1 MSEGSGGGGRWR
13 WFRPSRRALIAASL
27 AALVLSFLGFLW
39 LLRPRRS
46 PAGTGQEESAPATV
60 TVEAADLKRE
70 PSARSA
76 TLAKLPRGTRLAVLR
91 DRGLWIEVQAKDA
104 SGYLPAEALERD
116 SDREARK
123 RRAGTIL
130 SFPPVAG
137 LVVEDADLL
146 LAPFPMAPRAG
157 RLQKGAT
164 IQIHSVDHAYY
175 ALRGPDGGLAFVDS
189 AKVDVIP
196 PDPRRPPIV
205 PARERAPKDL
215 EVTELTA
222 PLPLTPGEGAA
233 SGGVPGAPPAPGP
246 APLPP
251 GPPGEQP
258 LEPATI
264 VSKVGPAYPEAARR
278 AGVEGTV
285 VLDVTIGADGR
296 VAAVEVVRGLPL
308 GLSEAAANAV
318 RRWQYRPARGR
329 SGPIASRKE
338 VRIEFR
344 LRS

>member
-1 MSEGSGGGGRWR
+1 MSEASEGGRR
-13 WFRPSRRALIAASL
+13 RHSIRPSRRVVLAASL
-27 AALVLSFLGFLW
+27 AALALSLLGFVW
-39 LLRPRRS
+39 LLRPRPS
-46 PAGTGQEESAPATV
+46 PPGAGQEENAPATV

-76 TLAKLPRGTRLAVLR
+76 TVAKLPRGTRLAVRR
-91 DRGLWIEVQAKDA
+91 DHGLWVEAQAKDV
-104 SGYLPAEALERD
+104 SGYLPAESLERD
-116 SDREARK
+116 SDREARE

-157 RLQKGAT
+157 RLEKGAT
-164 IQIHSVDHAYY
+164 VQVHSVDHAYY

-196 PDPRRPPIV
+196 PDPGRPPIA

-222 PLPLTPGEGAA
+222 PLPLPPGEEPLSGEAPAA
-233 SGGVPGAPPAPGP
+233 PAAPGP
-246 APLPP
+246 A
-251 GPPGEQP
+251 GEEP

-285 VLDVTIGADGR
+285 VLQVTIGADGR
-296 VAAVEVVRGLPL
+296 VTSVDVVRGLPL
-308 GLSEAAANAV
+308 GLSEAAASAV

>member
-1 MSEGSGGGGRWR
+1 MI
-13 WFRPSRRALIAASL
+13 RPSRRVVIGASL
-27 AALVLSFLGFLW
+27 AALVLSLFGFLW
-39 LLRPRRS
+39 LLRPRPS
-46 PAGTGQEESAPATV
+46 PAGKGQDENAPATV
-60 TVEAADLKRE
+60 TVESADLKAE

-76 TLAKLPRGTRLAVLR
+76 TVAKLPRGTRLAVRR
-91 DRGLWIEVQAKDA
+91 DRGLWVEVQAKDA

-137 LVVEDADLL
+137 LVVEDTDLL

-157 RLQKGAT
+157 RLEKGAT
-164 IQIHSVDHAYY
+164 VQVHSVDHAYY

-205 PARERAPKDL
+205 AARDRPPKDL
-215 EVTELTA
+215 EVTELA
-222 PLPLTPGEGAA
+222 APIPLPPGEEPF
-233 SGGVPGAPPAPGP
+233 SGGAPAATPAPGP
-246 APLPP
+246 ALPPP
-251 GPPGEQP
+251 GPAGEEP
-258 LEPATI
+258 LEPATV

-285 VLDVTIGADGR
+285 VLQVTIGADGR